1 MSVTDW
7 PEWTRAIE
15 ECDTRK
21 IIPHHIL
28 NELMTRDTLRSYDN
42 TITLEDPVKVDDLLP
57 RLLKTKSHDF
67 LNLREQS
74 KSFNKYLDDLIS
86 NQLGVP
92 IDNIYSRTEIK
103 KPRLVLLIEV
113 LQPGL
118 TNNLIDNEKPNPPLK
133 QVLEDE
139 DKFYWGREVKIIFST

>member
-1 MSVTDW
+1 
-7 PEWTRAIE
+7 
-15 ECDTRK
+15 
-21 IIPHHIL
+21 
-28 NELMTRDTLRSYDN
+28 MTRDTLRSYDN

-103 KPRLVLLIEV
+103 KLRLVLLIEV

-118 TNNLIDNEKPNPPLK
+118 TNNLIDNEKPNSLLK

>member
-1 MSVTDW
+1 
-7 PEWTRAIE
+7 
-15 ECDTRK
+15 
-21 IIPHHIL
+21 
-28 NELMTRDTLRSYDN
+28 MTRDTLRSYDN

-86 NQLGVP
+86 NQLGVS

-103 KPRLVLLIEV
+103 KLKLVLPIEV
-113 LQPGL
+113 LQSGL
-118 TNNLIDNEKPNPPLK
+118 TNNLIDNEKPNPLLK
-133 QVLEDE
+133 QILEDE
-139 DKFYWGREVKIIFST
+139 DEFYWGRGVKIIPNT

>member
-1 MSVTDW
+1 
-7 PEWTRAIE
+7 
-15 ECDTRK
+15 
-21 IIPHHIL
+21 
-28 NELMTRDTLRSYDN
+28 MTRDTLRSYDN

-118 TNNLIDNEKPNPPLK
+118 TNNLIDNEKPNPLLK

>member
-1 MSVTDW
+1 
-7 PEWTRAIE
+7 
-15 ECDTRK
+15 
-21 IIPHHIL
+21 
-28 NELMTRDTLRSYDN
+28 MTRDTLRSYDN
-42 TITLEDPVKVDDLLP
+42 TISLEDPVKVDDLL
-57 RLLKTKSHDF
+57 LGLVETEFYDLS
-67 LNLREQS
+67 NLREQS

-103 KPRLVLLIEV
+103 KLRLVLLIEV

-118 TNNLIDNEKPNPPLK
+118 TNNLIDNEKPNPLLK

-139 DKFYWGREVKIIFST
+139 DKFY